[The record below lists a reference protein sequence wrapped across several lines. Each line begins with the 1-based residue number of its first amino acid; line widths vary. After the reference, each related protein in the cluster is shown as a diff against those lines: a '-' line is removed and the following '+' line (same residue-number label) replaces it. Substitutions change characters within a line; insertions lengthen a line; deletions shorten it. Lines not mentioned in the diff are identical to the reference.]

1 MIMNIH
7 VKKWG
12 NSASVRIPAA
22 MMAAARLRIDDP
34 VRVREQDGAII
45 IEPLLN
51 PATELEA
58 MLDTITPEMLHGE
71 FDSGEAVGREAW

>member
-1 MIMNIH
+1 
-7 VKKWG
+7 
-12 NSASVRIPAA
+12 
-22 MMAAARLRIDDP
+22 
-34 VRVREQDGAII
+34 VREQDGAII

>member
-51 PATELEA
+51 PATANLIVVK
-58 MLDTITPEMLHGE
+58 L
-71 FDSGEAVGREAW
+71 SGVRRGKDQGLGPTRW